1 MWTDEMRKKAL
12 ETRLAKKKQ
21 RGENHTVIS
30 GRSAIQSGDKVIPVS
45 DWEISIRVDWEH
57 LPMQQAQTAYASLRK
72 EFEKA
77 GSILNAR
84 SMPTPGTYK
93 CFMCK
98 QTHVGQPR
106 GTDYSYINADTGL
119 MEPVLICGEKCWLDY
134 QRLRIKERR
143 EREMPQSA

>member
-1 MWTDEMRKKAL
+1 MVWTEEMRKKAL

-21 RGENHTVIS
+21 RGENHTVELQP
-30 GRSAIQSGDKVIPVS
+30 AAP
-45 DWEISIRVDWEH
+45 WEITIDVNWKE
-57 LPMQQAQTAYASLRK
+57 LPMQDAQAAYAQLRK

-84 SMPTPGTYK
+84 SMPAPGTYK

-119 MEPVLICGEKCWLDY
+119 MEPVLICGELCWIRY
-134 QRLRIKERR
+134 QELRIKERR
-143 EREMPQSA
+143 EREMPRSA

>member
-1 MWTDEMRKKAL
+1 MVWTEEMRKKAL

-21 RGENHTVIS
+21 RGENHT
-30 GRSAIQSGDKVIPVS
+30 IPAPSVLNTVS
-45 DWEISIRVDWEH
+45 WDISIDVDWKE
-57 LPMQQAQTAYASLRK
+57 LPMQEAQIAYAQLRK

-77 GSILNAR
+77 GSILNSR

-134 QRLRIKERR
+134 QGLRIKERR